1 MATESFKFEFQ
12 PVAKCVLCGS
22 PEKQEHFTA
31 RVEDGANA
39 RLVKCPECGLVYINP
54 APTPVSLAEFYDSVY
69 LTPDYRTIDGASIP
83 DPRQELFATFQ
94 VMERHV
100 DEVEEYRQPPG
111 RLLDVGCSHGAF
123 LLEAVSRGWTAEG
136 IEPFESAAGFCSGTL
151 GLKVTH
157 GSFPDAAPRGE
168 PFDVITMYEVIE
180 HVPDPVAVAA
190 RAAEIAAPGAILAL
204 TSPNAESPAALVHRE
219 NWVGLKF
226 PTHLQFFNTFTM
238 RKLLLSAGW
247 TPLKI
252 RSGGSY
258 PGQLIAFARKS
269 RTTPTANS

>member
-1 MATESFKFEFQ
+1 MAPENFEFEFQ
-12 PVAKCVLCGS
+12 SVEKCVLCGS
-22 PEKQEHFTA
+22 PEKQEHFSAKT
-31 RVEDGANA
+31 DGGAAA
-39 RLVKCPECGLVYINP
+39 RLVKCAECGLVYIDP
-54 APTPVSLAEFYDSVY
+54 APTPASLAEFYGAVY
-69 LTPDYRTIDGASIP
+69 LTPGYRAFDGASIP
-83 DPRQELFATFQ
+83 DPRQELLATFQ
-94 VMERHV
+94 VMEQHV
-100 DEVEEYRQPPG
+100 DEIEEYRQPPG

-136 IEPFESAAGFCSGTL
+136 VEPFEDAARFCSETL
-151 GLKVTH
+151 GLKVTQ
-157 GSFPDAAPRGE
+157 GEFPEAAPQGD

-180 HVPDPVAVAA
+180 HVSAPVAVAA
-190 RAAEIAAPGAILAL
+190 HAARIAAPGAILVL

-238 RKLLLSAGW
+238 RRLLLSTGW

-258 PGQLIAFARKS
+258 PGQLIAFARKT
-269 RTTPTANS
+269 RTAPAANP